1 MEVELFHWKVKTT
14 GSLKRYNNAL
24 TPWCMT
30 CSSDMPL
37 HVRRSSDPALMT
49 INGPF
54 SGGESRVQPD
64 ETPSRKNPTRWS
76 TTAGFLK
83 ARHSSGTNSLE
94 RKVGAWMLKPDMALC
109 KLILNNLTVME
120 EIAHTKLH
128 EGCHCLF
135 STNALKVPLHL
146 FYINILFSLQYNSL
160 KAALCLF
167 VLSQA
172 ETDHI
177 EHLHPSVRFM
187 PKATYLHTVV

>member
-1 MEVELFHWKVKTT
+1 
-14 GSLKRYNNAL
+14 
-24 TPWCMT
+24 
-30 CSSDMPL
+30 
-37 HVRRSSDPALMT
+37 
-49 INGPF
+49 
-54 SGGESRVQPD
+54 
-64 ETPSRKNPTRWS
+64 
-76 TTAGFLK
+76 
-83 ARHSSGTNSLE
+83 
-94 RKVGAWMLKPDMALC
+94 
-109 KLILNNLTVME
+109 ME